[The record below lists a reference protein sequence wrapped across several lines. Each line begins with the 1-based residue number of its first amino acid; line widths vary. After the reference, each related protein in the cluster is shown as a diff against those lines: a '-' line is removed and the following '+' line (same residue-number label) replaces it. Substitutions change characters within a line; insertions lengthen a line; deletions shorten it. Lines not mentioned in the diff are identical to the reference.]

1 MVKAL
6 HYLNQ
11 FFAGQGGE
19 DKAGMGPMRIDGPV
33 GPGRGLGLE
42 IDVTLACGDDFF
54 AEREDEALRQLL
66 RWVDEARPDV
76 VLCGPSFAAGRY
88 GFACGALGREVARR
102 GIAVVCAM
110 HPDNPGVLAAEGG
123 AYILSTGES
132 VSQMPTT
139 LTRMGQLASR
149 LGRGEPIGSPEEEG
163 YLPRGLRRNEIT
175 TSTGATRA
183 LEMLLDKLSGKTRTE
198 VEADFDRVPPPAR
211 VPDLGKA
218 VLALVTEAGCVP
230 LGNPDGLSPIRARG
244 WFSYPVRGVDS
255 LSQDGYESV
264 HGGFDTTVANLDP
277 NRLVPLDA
285 VRELEREGRI
295 GKLHDHLFT
304 TTGNGTPVASAVRFG
319 REIGEKLRHEG
330 VQAVLLTGT

>member
-19 DKAGMGPMRIDGPV
+19 EKAGMEPVRIEGAV

-42 IDVTLACGDDFF
+42 VSVTLACGDDFF
-54 AEREDEALRQLL
+54 AEREDDALRQLL
-66 RWVDEARPDV
+66 RWVDGERPDV

-88 GFACGALGREVARR
+88 GFACGSLGREVARR
-102 GIAVVCAM
+102 GIPVVCGM

-123 AYILSTGES
+123 AYILPTGES
-132 VSQMPTT
+132 VTEMPKV
-139 LTRMGQLASR
+139 LQRMGELASR
-149 LGRGEPIGSPEEEG
+149 LGRGEPVGPPADEG

-175 TSTGATRA
+175 PATGAVRA
-183 LEMLLDKLSGKTRTE
+183 LDMLLEKLSGTTRTE
-198 VEADFDRVPPPAR
+198 VEVSFDRVPPPEP
-211 VPDLGKA
+211 VDLREA

-230 LGNPDGLSPIRARG
+230 LGNPDRLPPIRARD
-244 WFSYPVRGVDS
+244 WFRYPLRGVDS
-255 LSQDGYESV
+255 LSPGDYESV
-264 HGGFDTTVANLDP
+264 HGGFDTTVANRDP
-277 NRLVPLDA
+277 NRLVPVDA
-285 VRELEREGRI
+285 VRELERGGRI
-295 GKLHDHLFT
+295 GRVHDYLYV

-319 REIGEKLRHEG
+319 REIGEKLKDEG